1 MMASTA
7 SPASARRPTSRR
19 APIAIAIILFLI
31 LGELLLLFAGTGRVP
46 NTLSLPVYDQWPLL
60 LTLWGS
66 NPAAALSVT
75 AQQAII
81 LIEHR
86 ASDVA
91 VQVWGIYY
99 FPITLAAYAVIA
111 WFGSILY
118 NRTHASSP
126 HKSAALVCG
135 ASLLALSATY
145 IRLASCCT
153 VNPRWSVDLM
163 LLAQALDTTGAWLD
177 WQAVYRLIEPL
188 LPSTQVLMAIGGAT
202 LLYWSARRRVA

>member
-7 SPASARRPTSRR
+7 SPASGRRPTSRR
-19 APIAIAIILFLI
+19 APIAITIILSLI

-86 ASDVA
+86 APDVA

-99 FPITLAAYAVIA
+99 FPMTLAAYAIIA
-111 WFGSILY
+111 WFGSIVFD
-118 NRTHASSP
+118 RTLASSP
-126 HKSAALVCG
+126 HKSAALVSG
-135 ASLLALSATY
+135 AALLALSATY

-153 VNPRWSVDLM
+153 VNPRWSVDLV
-163 LLAQALDTTGAWLD
+163 LLAQALDTTGASLD
-177 WQAVYRLIEPL
+177 WQAVYRIIEPL
-188 LPSTQVLMAIGGAT
+188 LPSVQATMAIAGAI
-202 LLYWSARRRVA
+202 LLYCSARGRTA